1 MREKRRKI
9 AFIGSRG
16 IPALHGGFETFAEE
30 LTKEIKKNTDFDILV
45 VGDQIQKQ
53 QTNNLLSFNE
63 IEIKYSKFSKQKQ
76 PFLFYL
82 DSLFLSWKADVIY
95 SCGCGN
101 AFFLFV
107 PILFQKAY
115 ITNPDGVGWE
125 RLKWSNFG
133 KKVLKL
139 MFYLSAKL
147 SPYILADSKGIEKVF
162 REKFKRKKRI
172 ETIEYGA
179 NLNEAVGQESDKINA
194 ILDKYNLKKRE
205 YHLVVSRLEPE
216 NNVDIIIGGYKKS
229 DAKYP
234 LVIVGN
240 LQETNYINLLRASQS
255 EEVIFLNG
263 IYDKYELSV
272 VRANAFSYFHGH
284 AVGGTNPSLLE
295 AMASK
300 NLCICHKNEF
310 NKAVVGANGLYF
322 KSEEEIAKII
332 TKIEAADFSN
342 MKEGVYELIKRHYNW
357 EIIGERYIA
366 YFNKIIK

>member
-16 IPALHGGFETFAEE
+16 IPALHGGFETFVEE

-45 VGDQIQKQ
+45 VSDKIQKQ
-53 QTNNLLSFNE
+53 QTNNLLSLNE
-63 IEIKYSKFSKQKQ
+63 IEIKYSKFSKQQ
-76 PFLFYL
+76 HPFLFYL

-107 PILFQKAY
+107 PILFRKAY
-115 ITNPDGVGWE
+115 ITNPDGVGWK

-147 SPYILADSKGIEKVF
+147 SPYILADSKGIEKLF

-179 NLNEAVGQESDKINA
+179 YLNEAVGLESDKINA

-216 NNVDIIIGGYKKS
+216 NNVDVVIGGYKKS

-255 EEVIFLNG
+255 EEIIFLNG

-300 NLCICHKNEF
+300 NLCICHENEF
-310 NKAVVGANGLYF
+310 NNAVVGENGLYF
-322 KSEEEIAKII
+322 NSEEEIAKII
-332 TKIEAADFSN
+332 PEIEANDYSK
-342 MKEGVYELIKRHYNW
+342 MKEGVFELVKRHYNW
-357 EIIGERYIA
+357 QEIGKRYIS